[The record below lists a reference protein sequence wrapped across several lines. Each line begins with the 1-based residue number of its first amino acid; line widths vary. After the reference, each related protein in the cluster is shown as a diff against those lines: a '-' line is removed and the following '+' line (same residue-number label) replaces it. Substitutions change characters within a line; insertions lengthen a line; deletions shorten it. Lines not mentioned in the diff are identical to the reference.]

1 MSSLDSQAP
10 PQANPPV
17 RRPGDP
23 RRDGRVGFLGEQLR
37 VGWRWLTRM
46 RTALYLLGVLA
57 LETII
62 ATLVPQAPNVP
73 TTVAQWRAG
82 TSGPGEVVVGF
93 IDLIG
98 AFDVYGSPLF
108 LATLLLLF
116 TSLTACLIPRV
127 RSFIRLARTGRPP
140 RTRHLGKQEFVER
153 FTTSATP
160 AEVDAAA
167 RTLMARHRW
176 RLRDAD
182 EGLPPQVAAEKGI
195 LSREGG
201 SLVFHLSF
209 YVLLVSIVIGQ
220 LTSFE
225 GQVAVI
231 EGQAITDSPAI
242 YAGAEP
248 GRWWDDTDHRG
259 FTIALDEFRID
270 WVRDPLSGFGG
281 TPTLFDS
288 TVTIT
293 KADGTSYQDT
303 VGGND
308 PLIIDGMKVHQL
320 AWGYAPRLVVIDA
333 EGTPV
338 FDEFIIASETNQ
350 PFFRSAVKA
359 ASADPDIGLDIS
371 LFPFAPEAA
380 DGTVSFTG
388 APWDDAPIIGF
399 EEYRGDLNLV
409 NPQNVARLDT
419 SLMESMGTNLIRPG
433 QVAQLSDG
441 STVAFIE
448 LRRWVGF
455 QMSYRPALPFM
466 LLGALMMLLGLIPAL
481 YAYRR
486 RLWIQAEE
494 TADGATLVTVA
505 GRAFQ
510 RVEVFEDEHLDLTR
524 QLIRRLPAPAGPSSS
539 SLGDELVDADRPTS
553 T

>member
-1 MSSLDSQAP
+1 
-10 PQANPPV
+10 
-17 RRPGDP
+17 
-23 RRDGRVGFLGEQLR
+23 
-37 VGWRWLTRM
+37 M

-73 TTVAQWRAG
+73 TTVAQWRTG
-82 TSGPGEVVVGF
+82 VGGPGEIVVAF

-108 LATLLLLF
+108 LALLLLLF
-116 TSLTACLIPRV
+116 VSLTACLIPRV
-127 RSFIRLARTGRPP
+127 RSFVRLARRGRPP
-140 RTRHLGKQEFVER
+140 RTRHLGDQEFVER
-153 FTTSATP
+153 FTTSATA
-160 AEVDAAA
+160 AEVNDVA
-167 RTLMARHRW
+167 RTLLAHHRW
-176 RLRDAD
+176 RLRDPEPD
-182 EGLPPQVAAEKGI
+182 LHPQVAAEKGI

-209 YVLLVSIVIGQ
+209 YVLLVSIVVGQ

-225 GQVAVI
+225 GQIAVV

-248 GRWWDDTDHRG
+248 GRWWADTDHRG
-259 FTIALDEFRID
+259 FTMALDEFRID

-293 KADGTSYQDT
+293 TADGDSYQDT

-308 PLIIDGMKVHQL
+308 PLVIDGMKVHQL

-333 EGTPV
+333 DGTPV
-338 FDEFIIASETNQ
+338 FDEFILASETNQ
-350 PFFRSAVKA
+350 PFFRSAAKA
-359 ASADPDIGLDIS
+359 PSADPDIGLDIS
-371 LFPFAPEAA
+371 LFPFAPEDA
-380 DGTVSFTG
+380 DGNVSFTG
-388 APWDDAPIIGF
+388 APWADDPIIGF
-399 EEYRGDLNLV
+399 EEYRGDLNLLL
-409 NPQNVARLDT
+409 PQNVARLDT
-419 SLMESMGTNLIRPG
+419 SKMTSEGTNLIRPG
-433 QVAQLSDG
+433 EVAQLSDG

-455 QMSYRPALPFM
+455 QMSYRPAVPFM

-494 TADGATLVTVA
+494 TDSGDTLVTVA

-510 RVEVFEDEHLDLTR
+510 RVESFEDEHQDLVR
-524 QLIRRLPAPAGPSSS
+524 QLLRRCPTPHGASAATP
-539 SLGDELVDADRPTS
+539 GDELLRADRSART
-553 T
+553 